1 MQSLTKLVG
10 LVAGAALALGACATE
25 PAPVTPMTPAERI
38 AALPPVTS
46 ARLAKPASGDWLL
59 WGRAYDGHNFSPL
72 KTINRDTVENLAPA
86 WRAPLAAGLSM
97 PSPLVHAGVMYL
109 HTAPDT
115 ILALDAVT
123 GQEMWRHVHQSVSG
137 SSMKM
142 GIGLGGNRVF
152 APTSDLHVIALDART
167 GEKAW
172 DHKIELSPP
181 ASNRM
186 VFNLRSAPMVIGDK
200 VIQAVTASA
209 GPGGGFLVGLDIA
222 TGEEVWRFH
231 TIARPGAPG
240 GNTWNDLPLEKRTG
254 GSVWDKATYDPELKL
269 LYFGAGPTYDTA
281 PLVKRSE
288 LPGVTNDALYT
299 NSTMALD
306 PATGQLKWHYQH
318 VANDQWDMDWAFER
332 TIVTLKVNGRDRKV
346 VMNVGKMGVLDALD
360 AATGEYLF
368 SIDAGTQDM
377 ITAIDPKTGA
387 KTIDPKRYPDPAR
400 PTTYCPGPSGARAWP
415 PTSYSPSTGMLYL
428 PLTEWCAKMGN
439 EGGSLLSAPGARISE
454 SDHPNAVADKK
465 MGQLQAMDLAG
476 RKVAWKRDLDAPI
489 STSALATAGGVV
501 FIGDLDPAL
510 KAFDDRDGRLLWSA
524 PLDANPSSIL
534 MTYSVNEKQYVA
546 VVTGMGNYHIGAMSP
561 RYQRFRA
568 AQGLPPLT
576 PATGTPSIQVFA
588 LPG

>member
-1 MQSLTKLVG
+1 
-10 LVAGAALALGACATE
+10 
-25 PAPVTPMTPAERI
+25 MTPAERI

-200 VIQAVTASA
+200 LIQAVTASA

-400 PTTYCPGPSGARAWP
+400 PTTYCPGHPARVPGRPPPTAHLPACSTCRSPNGAPRWAMKAARCSARLAPAYPSPTIPTRWPTRRWDSCRRWTSPEGRSPGSAISTRQFPPPRWPRPAAWYSSAISIPRSRRSTIVTVGCCGARR
-415 PTSYSPSTGMLYL
+415 ST
-428 PLTEWCAKMGN
+428 P
-439 EGGSLLSAPGARISE
+439 
-454 SDHPNAVADKK
+454 
-465 MGQLQAMDLAG
+465 
-476 RKVAWKRDLDAPI
+476 
-489 STSALATAGGVV
+489 
-501 FIGDLDPAL
+501 
-510 KAFDDRDGRLLWSA
+510 
-524 PLDANPSSIL
+524 
-534 MTYSVNEKQYVA
+534 
-546 VVTGMGNYHIGAMSP
+546 
-561 RYQRFRA
+561 
-568 AQGLPPLT
+568 
-576 PATGTPSIQVFA
+576 IQVRS
-588 LPG
+588 